1 MEITEAF
8 KEKIT
13 EAATAYVQRYPSQNH
28 AAATLPGVSSA
39 TLSQVVNGKH
49 DRIASKMWRTLSAAM
64 SFNPEEETIVQTSA
78 FKMLS
83 KLFDDAQRHA
93 LTMGII
99 APAGT
104 GKSFTIKYH
113 QATRPNVYA
122 LQCREYWNRKWF
134 LQELLIKMGRPHM
147 GMTIAEMMG
156 EIERRLLMIDGPQII
171 LDEYD
176 KLPDHVLSF
185 FITMYNGVEGRCSF
199 ILIATDHLKKRI
211 VRGVQLNKKG
221 YNEIY
226 SRLGRRFIEILPP
239 SSEDIAM
246 ICTVNGIEDKATIRK
261 VIDDS
266 ESDLRRVTR
275 KIHALKSKRD
285 QSNDD

>member
-1 MEITEAF
+1 MEIDYEY
-8 KEKIT
+8 KQKIAD
-13 EAATAYVQRYPSQNH
+13 AATDYVQRYESQNQ
-28 AAATLPGVSSA
+28 AAATLSGISAA
-39 TLSQVVNGKH
+39 TLSNVINGKW
-49 DRIASKMWRTLSAAM
+49 DKIAEKMWRTLLAAL
-64 SFNPEEETIVQTSA
+64 SYNPEEETIVETSA

-104 GKSFTIKYH
+104 GKTMTIKYH
-113 QATRPNVYA
+113 AATKRNVYA

-134 LQELLIKMGRPHM
+134 LQELLTKMGRPHF
-147 GMTIAEMMG
+147 GMNIAEMMS
-156 EIERRLLMIDGPQII
+156 EVERRLLMTDEPQII

-211 VRGVQLNKKG
+211 IRGVQLNKKG

-239 SSEDIAM
+239 SSEDITM
-246 ICTVNGIEDKATIRK
+246 ICNVNGIDDKATIRK

-266 ESDLRRVTR
+266 EEDLRRVTR
-275 KIHALKSKRD
+275 KIHAIKSKRD
-285 QSNDD
+285 QSNND